1 MEPTT
6 VVIGLGENAKAFE
19 IKPLVAARYKV
30 LFQMIG
36 EIINELVAAE
46 KRGEGGLDLDNLTGS
61 IPSLI
66 DVLGDRR
73 IKVYAYCLLPDE
85 KLYNFELKRP
95 RPKEEVDDA
104 LAEMAEWLNWH
115 LTMSQETELLAA
127 IVETN
132 DLEGIVKNFKRMAA
146 RAKTEAQ
153 IEAKLTGLAQRSR
166 SKTSS

>member
-1 MEPTT
+1 
-6 VVIGLGENAKAFE
+6 
-19 IKPLVAARYKV
+19 
-30 LFQMIG
+30 MIG
-36 EIINELVAAE
+36 EIINELGRCGE
-46 KRGEGGLDLDNLTGS
+46 KRAKAGYDLDNLTARS
-61 IPSLI
+61 RRSLTC
-66 DVLGDRR
+66 LGDRR